1 MLMNKKSIVFNADNN
16 YVDKLETAIKSICC
30 HNNHLKFYVFNDDIA
45 SEWFLMMNKR
55 LKTIQSEIVNVKIV
69 DHVLKKFH
77 LPLKNLSYAT
87 FFRYFIPNF
96 VKESRAL
103 YIDSDT
109 IVTGSLDYLFDMD
122 LDGYALA
129 AVEDSFGDA
138 PSTNFNA
145 GVLLVDVDIWRDE
158 DACTKLLELTNQ
170 YHETAYGDQGIL
182 NMLFHDR
189 WKKLDRTFNFMV
201 GMDSIA
207 HIEGNQ
213 RWYEISKLK
222 NGDLPSVIHYT
233 GVKPWEMIANN
244 RFREVWWFYN
254 LLEWS
259 DILLRKDIINRSFKE
274 LVYSPKAHTAILTA
288 SCEMEHVEY
297 LIENLPEVHFSI
309 LAHTYF
315 ASNVVALLKY
325 SNVTIYPCFSPFDYQ
340 KMLDNLD
347 FYLDINHYQEVDNI
361 VSVVQQLSKPIFA
374 FENTSHDIDNQT
386 NVFSST
392 EPNKMLEAI
401 RQFLGE

>member
-1 MLMNKKSIVFNADNN
+1 MIKIEIGGFESFLQVLSIYFLREELFIKMKKSIVFNADNN
-16 YVDKLETAIKSICC
+16 YIDKLETVIKSICC
-30 HNNHLKFYVFNDDIA
+30 HNDCLKFYVFNDDIS

-103 YIDSDT
+103 YLDSDI
-109 IVTGSLDYLFDMD
+109 IVTENLDYLFDID
-122 LDGYALA
+122 LEGYPLA
-129 AVEDSFGDA
+129 AIEDSFGDA
-138 PSTNFNA
+138 PSNNFNA
-145 GVLLVDVDIWRDE
+145 GVLLVDVDSWRDE

-182 NMLFHDR
+182 NMLFHNR

-201 GMDSIA
+201 GMDSVA

-213 RWYEISKLK
+213 RWYEISEFKK
-222 NGDLPSVIHYT
+222 GDLPSVIHYT

-259 DILLRKDIINRSFKE
+259 DILLRKDIINRSFEE
-274 LVYSPKAHTAILTA
+274 LVYS
-288 SCEMEHVEY
+288 
-297 LIENLPEVHFSI
+297 
-309 LAHTYF
+309 
-315 ASNVVALLKY
+315 
-325 SNVTIYPCFSPFDYQ
+325 
-340 KMLDNLD
+340 
-347 FYLDINHYQEVDNI
+347 
-361 VSVVQQLSKPIFA
+361 
-374 FENTSHDIDNQT
+374 
-386 NVFSST
+386 
-392 EPNKMLEAI
+392 
-401 RQFLGE
+401 